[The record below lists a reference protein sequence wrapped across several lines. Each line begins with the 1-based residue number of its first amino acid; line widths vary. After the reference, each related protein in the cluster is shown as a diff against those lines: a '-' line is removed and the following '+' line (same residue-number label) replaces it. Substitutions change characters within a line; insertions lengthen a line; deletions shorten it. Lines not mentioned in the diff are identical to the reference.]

1 MKGMRQGSTCVST
14 DGLSH
19 FMPTEYMTTLFF
31 SMMALVSPAIQQQPV
46 DLSYV
51 DSVSAPDACTW
62 HCTHISLNVY
72 ASARVLLGELLEREG
87 RPELAIVFAQAEL
100 NVRHAHATCPAAI
113 LTESLSAVQEYRS
126 HSMPLKARASRLLG
140 RCHAALG
147 DHTLSCAALDAAVEG
162 TRTGE
167 LLVSGLA
174 RAFAFWE
181 PRHAF

>member
-1 MKGMRQGSTCVST
+1 MCVDRWLVTLHAHRVHDHALLFDDGARVPSNSAAASRFELRRQCQRSRCMH
-14 DGLSH
+14 LALH
-19 FMPTEYMTTLFF
+19 AYQPQCLRF
-31 SMMALVSPAIQQQPV
+31 SQ
-46 DLSYV
+46 
-51 DSVSAPDACTW
+51 SAPWRAAGARRAAGIGNRICAGRTQREACT
-62 HCTHISLNVY
+62 
-72 ASARVLLGELLEREG
+72 R
-87 RPELAIVFAQAEL
+87 
-100 NVRHAHATCPAAI
+100 NVRSAI
-113 LTESLSAVQEYRS
+113 LTESLSAVQEYHS

-181 PRHAF
+181 RRHAF